1 MGDGEVSEEAKVSYA
16 DLPPNACYVPELHL
30 EDFWRVRFDNVC
42 LLMRDAEFV
51 EFVDRVKYDGVEY
64 EAEYV
69 RRTPEY
75 YDSRPE
81 AKI

>member
-1 MGDGEVSEEAKVSYA
+1 MSYA
-16 DLPPNACYVPELHL
+16 DLPPNACYVPEMHL
-30 EDFWRVRFDNVC
+30 QGYWRVQFADVC
-42 LLMRDAEFV
+42 LLMRDDEFG

-69 RRTPEY
+69 QRTPEY

-81 AKI
+81 AAI

>member
-1 MGDGEVSEEAKVSYA
+1 MSYA

-30 EDFWRVRFDNVC
+30 ECFWRVQFDNVC
-42 LLMRDAEFV
+42 VLMEDADFV

-64 EAEYV
+64 EAECV

-75 YDSRPE
+75 YASLPE
-81 AKI
+81 AAI